1 MSGSK
6 FMKDEEWEYGRHHI
20 LRCLLVRVKWDTP
33 PPSIS
38 DGGEQMRVSYALL
51 KHLQLT
57 AVN

>member
-1 MSGSK
+1 MGI
-6 FMKDEEWEYGRHHI
+6 WETSHFKVLACEGQMGY
-20 LRCLLVRVKWDTP
+20 P